1 MLEYGFFLD
10 LAIILLCTKLFGL
23 LTRKI
28 QLPAVVGA
36 LLAGFVIGPN
46 LLNIVHETEFIDKM
60 AELGVIFIMFMAG
73 METDIAKIKQTGK
86 ASVIIAFFV

>member
-1 MLEYGFFLD
+1 MLDYGFFLD
-10 LAIILLCTKLFGL
+10 LAIILLCTKLFGTV
-23 LTRKI
+23 TRKM

-60 AELGVIFIMFMAG
+60 AELGVIFIMFMARITSYNVCYTKLLRPMTHG
-73 METDIAKIKQTGK
+73 RR
-86 ASVIIAFFV
+86 